1 MLNQLSL
8 KDISFPILL
17 VSILPFSIILGPT
30 VSLVNIVFIGLFYF
44 FQFFKNEK
52 ITIYDI
58 KAVVFLLILYIYLI
72 FNTLISLD
80 PAI

>member
-30 VSLVNIVFIGLFYF
+30 VSLVNIVFIGLFYC
-44 FQFFKNEK
+44 FQFLKTK
-52 ITIYDI
+52 
-58 KAVVFLLILYIYLI
+58 KLL
-72 FNTLISLD
+72 FMISKQ
-80 PAI
+80 